1 MSCRE
6 DFISAQLT
14 SPMNWTVVNSALY
27 LEMLLANSRPAM
39 AEDGKTYVFNGPV
52 GDDAAA
58 MINLPDL
65 ALYT

>member
-1 MSCRE
+1 
-6 DFISAQLT
+6 
-14 SPMNWTVVNSALY
+14 MNWTVVNSALY